1 MKGAGWRVQET
12 VVVGLLRSQEGQGSL
27 AFIAVLTVAVA
38 AFLGVYVLGGS
49 LVTDLLSQATQMVE
63 DLLRA
68 VGL

>member
-1 MKGAGWRVQET
+1 MS
-12 VVVGLLRSQEGQGSL
+12 LLGCQRGQGSL
-27 AFIAVLTVAVA
+27 AFIAVMAVAAA

-49 LVTDLLSQATQMVE
+49 LVTDLLSQATQAAE